1 MFIIKMMTPLT
12 VVGTLVGY
20 VLGNTNHSVY
30 KRQTCLQFE
39 MDDHIST
46 QTVIRRQ
53 YYCSKVECM
62 TSCTRHHSCNTFHF
76 RSTDCTCELLETSEL
91 CMPHYA
97 KSGTILVRL
106 SGCNKTPPWKAFT
119 PSQRKLQWLEPHDVG
134 SQRSIITVSIARRQV
149 ARVLH
154 EGTYVIGFVFV
165 SGGKFV
171 AVTMNGTP
179 VRCHEAFQVLTF
191 VWPNDYMWI
200 NFAPGDEV
208 PASAVVGGYWRDGT
222 PLYVVNVKN
231 YIAWKPGFYNADTE
245 RIYVKSKQ
253 ILAVVLLIENY

>member
-1 MFIIKMMTPLT
+1 MFIIKIMTPLT

-39 MDDHIST
+39 MDDHTST

-62 TSCTRHHSCNTFHF
+62 TSCTRHHSCNAFHF
-76 RSTDCTCELLETSEL
+76 HSTDCTCELLETSEL
-91 CMPHYA
+91 CMPHNV
-97 KSGTILVRL
+97 KNGTTLVRL

-119 PSQRKLQWLEPHDVG
+119 PTQRKLKWMEPHDVG
-134 SQRSIITVSIARRQV
+134 SQRSIITVYMARRQV

-154 EGTYVIGFVFV
+154 EGTYVTGFVFI
-165 SGGKFV
+165 SRGEFL
-171 AVTMNGTP
+171 AVTMDGKLVT
-179 VRCHEAFQVLTF
+179 CDEAFQVLTY
-191 VWPNDYMWI
+191 VRPDDYMWI

-208 PASAVVGGYWRDGT
+208 PTSAVVGGYWRDGT
-222 PLYVVNVKN
+222 PLYVINVHN
-231 YIAWKPGFYNADTE
+231 GIVWKPGFYNADTE
-245 RIYVKSKQ
+245 RIYVRNKP
-253 ILAVVLLIENY
+253 ILAMVLLIESY